1 MDVSEFDYDLPAA
14 LIAQSPPANRADSR
28 LLLVPAGEK
37 PVLDRHFRDLIARLC
52 AGDLLVV
59 NDTRVIRARL
69 LGRKTDT
76 GGQVEILVEHLP
88 GGNAAVVQVKA
99 SKSPSPGTVIETES
113 GSRLVVTGRL
123 GAFFGVESLDQAE
136 FGVLLEKEGHVPLP
150 PYIDRPDQPQDQ
162 ARYQTIYARV
172 PGAVA
177 APTAGLHFDREMLDT
192 LAGRGIQVEAL
203 TLHVGA
209 ATFQPVRCRQVSMHR
224 MHSEQVWVGQRVVDA
239 ISSARR
245 AGRRVIAV
253 GTTVVRALESAALEG
268 SIAPLAGQTDL
279 FIYPGF
285 EFKVVD
291 VMITNFHLPRSSL
304 LMLVS
309 AFAGTGRV
317 RQAYAHAIRQRYR
330 FFSYGDAM
338 LLEKKSAG
346 K

>member
-123 GAFFGVESLDQAE
+123 GAIF
-136 FGVLLEKEGHVPLP
+136 
-150 PYIDRPDQPQDQ
+150 
-162 ARYQTIYARV
+162 
-172 PGAVA
+172 
-177 APTAGLHFDREMLDT
+177 
-192 LAGRGIQVEAL
+192 
-203 TLHVGA
+203 
-209 ATFQPVRCRQVSMHR
+209 
-224 MHSEQVWVGQRVVDA
+224 W
-239 ISSARR
+239 RR
-245 AGRRVIAV
+245 ITGPSRIW
-253 GTTVVRALESAALEG
+253 
-268 SIAPLAGQTDL
+268 SIA
-279 FIYPGF
+279 
-285 EFKVVD
+285 
-291 VMITNFHLPRSSL
+291 
-304 LMLVS
+304 
-309 AFAGTGRV
+309 
-317 RQAYAHAIRQRYR
+317 
-330 FFSYGDAM
+330 
-338 LLEKKSAG
+338 
-346 K
+346 